1 MQLSEEQKKIV
12 EAQDGNILVKASAG
26 SGKTRVITERIKHLY
41 SHNRVKRKI
50 LAITFTNKA
59 AKEMEERLK
68 NIPETGERFFI
79 NTFHGFCKYAL
90 ENHGK
95 MIGLSGMPHI
105 FEEEADRRKLI
116 EEAIKKNPI
125 FSDYYNKL
133 NYTQN
138 SEVNDKKRNN
148 FLIKVSNFISQVKRE
163 IISDTEIKERTN
175 EEQVLLYR
183 TYQDILDSQNAMDFD
198 DIILFAYNL
207 FIEYPSVAS
216 LYSRSFQYIFIDE
229 AQDMNNAQYKL
240 LLAFTK
246 GFHNNIMLAGDPD
259 QSIFGFNGSSANFM
273 NEKFIT
279 DYNPTTFKLKDNYR
293 SSIKVLKAANKIIS
307 GSNEIVNIAIEGI
320 FEIYEAENEA
330 DEADWVCN
338 KINELISV
346 KEHDDIEGDIAYEK
360 IAILARNRYVF
371 NQLEEKLTRKEIP
384 FYYKMSPGYLKFES
398 DIMKNFDMAFRVK
411 LNNRDTLHW
420 DSLIQSLKVNSIET
434 VDLNKLIKSVNDDLN
449 KRILEI
455 VNNLSDD
462 GANLKNLLENFKEY
476 IKKSQNIVNDNE
488 KKMILDD
495 IEELLKHWHNY
506 AKKTDNKS
514 LGQFKNSIALGQ
526 THPLT
531 QHKGITLSTVHTMKG
546 QETDIVF
553 IIGADDETFPDYRA
567 LKDEAAMK
575 QEKNNLYVAFTR
587 AKRFLYVSYPKRRT
601 MPWGDIQGRRISR
614 FLENIG

>member
-1 MQLSEEQKKIV
+1 M
-12 EAQDGNILVKASAG
+12 
-26 SGKTRVITERIKHLY
+26 
-41 SHNRVKRKI
+41 
-50 LAITFTNKA
+50 
-59 AKEMEERLK
+59 
-68 NIPETGERFFI
+68 
-79 NTFHGFCKYAL
+79 
-90 ENHGK
+90 
-95 MIGLSGMPHI
+95 
-105 FEEEADRRKLI
+105 
-116 EEAIKKNPI
+116 
-125 FSDYYNKL
+125 
-133 NYTQN
+133 
-138 SEVNDKKRNN
+138 
-148 FLIKVSNFISQVKRE
+148 
-163 IISDTEIKERTN
+163 
-175 EEQVLLYR
+175 
-183 TYQDILDSQNAMDFD
+183 
-198 DIILFAYNL
+198 
-207 FIEYPSVAS
+207 
-216 LYSRSFQYIFIDE
+216 
-229 AQDMNNAQYKL
+229 
-240 LLAFTK
+240 
-246 GFHNNIMLAGDPD
+246 
-259 QSIFGFNGSSANFM
+259 
-273 NEKFIT
+273 
-279 DYNPTTFKLKDNYR
+279 
-293 SSIKVLKAANKIIS
+293 KAANKIIS

-434 VDLNKLIKSVNDDLN
+434 VDLNKLIKS
-449 KRILEI
+449 
-455 VNNLSDD
+455 
-462 GANLKNLLENFKEY
+462 LKNLLENFKEY